1 MYKKDLRQGLKF
13 FNAIVRTLCVQSI
26 LECSGLIF
34 FVRLNF
40 VQLYYLRFYSFCFAV
55 DWQSRVTVDPSLCMD
70 SAILI
75 DALMLVLSDMN
86 NRLTHSAV
94 TVIRLIR
101 DTFQLIFPPQTVSFL
116 PLRLKA
122 WSLMKYFLTK
132 T

>member
-1 MYKKDLRQGLKF
+1 MQESISFSQLNELFTLSLFCPSKLRP
-13 FNAIVRTLCVQSI
+13 TLIHV
-26 LECSGLIF
+26 
-34 FVRLNF
+34 V
-40 VQLYYLRFYSFCFAV
+40 YSFCFAV

-101 DTFQLIFPPQTVSFL
+101 DTFQLIFPPQTVSFFTL
-116 PLRLKA
+116 EIK
-122 WSLMKYFLTK
+122 SLTSHEIFSH
-132 T
+132 